1 LKLLSSNYHQKEAAS
16 SKLAL
21 PTMGNTKKDKKASRT
36 APRPQKRTRSPSP
49 DTSEPK
55 RGQGVGGGRTPGGK
69 LVIVASPNSGEQKLK
84 YVTKG
89 STEGMGSVKRR
100 RQGANIL
107 SANSE
112 NMRSPPVSESSQW
125 SQQRYESLKTMHAE
139 SISRT
144 ASLESA
150 VTAYVEQLKGT
161 FRALESQR
169 NMMASF
175 ITTSNSIPP
184 PPTLP
189 PEPTWY
195 SEMFSRK
202 DDEARAALTK
212 PFSGSSLSF

>member
-1 LKLLSSNYHQKEAAS
+1 MAS
-16 SKLAL
+16 SA
-21 PTMGNTKKDKKASRT
+21 AV
-36 APRPQKRTRSPSP
+36 RPQKRTCSPSP
-49 DTSEPK
+49 DISEPK

-69 LVIVASPNSGEQKLK
+69 LVIVASPNSGEQKIK
-84 YVTKG
+84 YVKKG
-89 STEGMGSVKRR
+89 SIEGMGSIKRR
-100 RQGANIL
+100 RQGAKIIN
-107 SANSE
+107 ADSE
-112 NMRSPPVSESSQW
+112 YIQSPPARESSQW
-125 SQQRYESLKTMHAE
+125 SQQRFESLKTMHAE

-144 ASLESA
+144 AALESA
-150 VTAYVEQLKGT
+150 VTAYVEQLKGA

-195 SEMFSRK
+195 SEMYSRK

>member
-1 LKLLSSNYHQKEAAS
+1 MAS
-16 SKLAL
+16 SA
-21 PTMGNTKKDKKASRT
+21 AV
-36 APRPQKRTRSPSP
+36 RPQKRTCSPSP
-49 DTSEPK
+49 DISEPK

-69 LVIVASPNSGEQKLK
+69 LVIVASPNSGEQKIK
-84 YVTKG
+84 DVKKD
-89 STEGMGSVKRR
+89 STEGMGSIKRR

-107 SANSE
+107 SADSE
-112 NMRSPPVSESSQW
+112 YIRSPPASESSQW
-125 SQQRYESLKTMHAE
+125 SQQRFESLKTMHAE

-195 SEMFSRK
+195 SASEMYSRK

-212 PFSGSSLSF
+212 PFSGSSLSFRGLVRTIKSE